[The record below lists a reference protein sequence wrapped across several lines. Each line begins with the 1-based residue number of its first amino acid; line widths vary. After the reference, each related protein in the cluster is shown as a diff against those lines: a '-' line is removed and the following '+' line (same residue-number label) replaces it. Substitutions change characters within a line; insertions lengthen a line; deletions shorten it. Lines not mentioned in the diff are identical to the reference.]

1 MEVHAP
7 LKWEGVTT
15 VRSTCD
21 FKPFLEQRQQLVQRN
36 ESWVVA
42 LRTTCLLSED
52 ASGGA
57 DLFTTPQITLRFS
70 SSIFQYLDNSE
81 P

>member
-1 MEVHAP
+1 MEVRGP
-7 LKWEGVTT
+7 LKWHRVTT

-57 DLFTTPQITLRFS
+57 DLLTTPQITLS
-70 SSIFQYLDNSE
+70 SSIFQYLDNSKL
-81 P
+81 